1 MTGPAQSISHE
12 VYGIVS
18 QLKMCGG
25 KSSILPGVVSL
36 YSAYLCRSE
45 SVFHGSY
52 VFLWVY

>member
-1 MTGPAQSISHE
+1 MTGPVQSISHE

-36 YSAYLCRSE
+36 DSAAYLCKSE
-45 SVFHGSY
+45 SAFHGSY
-52 VFLWVY
+52 AFL